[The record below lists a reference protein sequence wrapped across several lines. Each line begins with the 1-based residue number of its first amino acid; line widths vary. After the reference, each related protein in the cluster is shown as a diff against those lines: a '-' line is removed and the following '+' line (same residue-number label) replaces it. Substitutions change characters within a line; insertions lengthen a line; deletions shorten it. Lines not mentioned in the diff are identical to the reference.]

1 MAAMLHQRSG
11 EMFRP
16 FGLYAGDLQSR
27 GLAVMP
33 LGGDDGKVALKA
45 GYPRWRT
52 APGAKT
58 VAQWSI
64 EHADANIGVL
74 CALSRIVAVDIDAA
88 NLLPS
93 MLDRFGETPL
103 IIATRR
109 GYQLWYRARGD
120 ERPANLRKGEGLEVE
135 IKAGRAAIVVVPPSW
150 NRATG
155 HPYRFER
162 GSWDDLAGLPL
173 FPPAQASQTSPALSA
188 SVEAL
193 FRNHIGVRN
202 ISLFNYLRLNFSFV
216 SVEQIEAEALW
227 FNETYQIEPESR
239 VKVLATAHSVWN
251 YMMQC
256 GLTDGSDAYLRIPL
270 AELDALKAYAGA
282 LYPQALALHIELKRQ
297 HGARVARGEPF
308 IISAHAMSDS
318 RVIPGLTSRK
328 RIEQVR
334 RAAEEAGL
342 LLKIRAAG
350 RELGQFRAALY
361 TFGRLPAPEQSND
374 VKLLKPKKD

>member
-1 MAAMLHQRSG
+1 
-11 EMFRP
+11 
-16 FGLYAGDLQSR
+16 
-27 GLAVMP
+27 MP

-45 GYPRWRT
+45 GYPRWRK

-58 VAQWSI
+58 VAV

-74 CALSRIVAVDIDAA
+74 CALSGIVAVDIDAA
-88 NLLPS
+88 SLLPS

-120 ERPANLRKGEGLEVE
+120 ERPANLRKSEGLEVE

-150 NRATG
+150 NRQTG

-162 GSWDDLAGLPL
+162 GSWDDLTRLPPFFSAGEAESALL
-173 FPPAQASQTSPALSA
+173 KPP

-193 FRNHIGVRN
+193 FRNRIGVRN
-202 ISLFNYLRLNFSFV
+202 ISLFDYLRLNFSFT
-216 SVEQIEAEALW
+216 SLEQVEAEAIW

-239 VKVLATAHSVWN
+239 AKVLATARSVWN
-251 YMMQC
+251 YMTQR
-256 GLTDGSDAYLRIPL
+256 GHAGGSNAYLRVPFV
-270 AELDALKAYAGA
+270 ELDALKASAGED
-282 LYPQALALHIELKRQ
+282 YPKALALYVELKSQ

-328 RIEQVR
+328 RIKQVR

-342 LLKIRAAG
+342 LLKIREAS

-361 TFGRLPAPEQSND
+361 TFGRLHAPGQSDD
-374 VKLLKPKKD
+374 VRLLKPKKD